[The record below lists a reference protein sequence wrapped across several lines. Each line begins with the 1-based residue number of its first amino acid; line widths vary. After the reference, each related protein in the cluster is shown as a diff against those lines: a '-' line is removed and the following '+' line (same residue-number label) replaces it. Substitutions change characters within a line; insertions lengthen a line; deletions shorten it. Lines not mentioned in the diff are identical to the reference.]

1 MLKSRVAAACS
12 ALVLPAF
19 GCLGAGGGG
28 HEEPSVL
35 PTPEQGITPMVT
47 ALVVFLLVFAILSVK
62 VWPVIVKGLKERE
75 NKIREEIEAAEMA
88 RRQAREALEQYQQ
101 SLAQA
106 RAEAQRMLEQA
117 KAQQAAEVAARKQQ
131 MDAELAELRARA
143 MADIDAARRAAL
155 TEIYGQAAELA
166 AAAAS
171 RILRREVNA
180 GDQKR
185 LIDESIA
192 QLAGAHH

>member
-1 MLKSRVAAACS
+1 MSIPRLTASAWLMLVPAAT
-12 ALVLPAF
+12 
-19 GCLGAGGGG
+19 CLAGGEGG
-28 HEEPSVL
+28 HEKAGVL
-35 PTPEQGITPMVT
+35 PSPEQGVTPLVT
-47 ALVVFLLVFAILSVK
+47 ALVVFVTVFLILKIK
-62 VWPVIVKGLKERE
+62 VWPLIVKGLKDRE

-88 RRQAREALEQYQQ
+88 RQQARDALEQYQQ

-155 TEIYGQAAELA
+155 SEIYAQTAELA

-171 RILRREVNA
+171 RILRRQVNA
-180 GDQKR
+180 EDQQR

-192 QLAGAHH
+192 QLAGAHN

>member
-1 MLKSRVAAACS
+1 MSIPRFLGLASPLTLAPLCLAA
-12 ALVLPAF
+12 
-19 GCLGAGGGG
+19 GDGG
-28 HEEPSVL
+28 HDKASVL
-35 PTPEQGITPMVT
+35 PSTAQGITPLVT
-47 ALVVFLLVFAILSVK
+47 ALVVFVAVFAILSLK
-62 VWPVIVKGLKERE
+62 VWPMITKGLQDRE

-88 RRQAREALEQYQQ
+88 RQQAKDALQQYQQ

-117 KAQQAAEVAARKQQ
+117 KAQQAAEIATRKQQ
-131 MDAELAELRARA
+131 MDADLADLRARA
-143 MADIDAARRAAL
+143 MSDIEAARRAAL
-155 TEIYGQAAELA
+155 SDIYAQTADLA

-171 RILRREVNA
+171 RILRREVGA

-192 QLAGAHH
+192 QLAGARN

>member
-1 MLKSRVAAACS
+1 MTIARL
-12 ALVLPAF
+12 LIPLLPAAT
-19 GCLGAGGGG
+19 CLAAGEGG
-28 HEEPSVL
+28 HEKPGVL

-47 ALVVFLLVFAILSVK
+47 ALVVFVAVFLILKVK
-62 VWPVIVKGLKERE
+62 VWPLIVKGLKDRE

-88 RRQAREALEQYQQ
+88 RQQAREALEQYQQ

-106 RAEAQRMLEQA
+106 RAEAQRLLEQA

-155 TEIYGQAAELA
+155 NEIYAQTAELA

-171 RILRREVNA
+171 RILRRQVNA
-180 GDQKR
+180 DDQKR

-192 QLAGAHH
+192 QLAGARN

>member
-1 MLKSRVAAACS
+1 MTIPRFLGLATPFMLAP
-12 ALVLPAF
+12 L
-19 GCLGAGGGG
+19 CLAGGGGG

-35 PTPEQGITPMVT
+35 PSAEQGITPLVT
-47 ALVVFLLVFAILSVK
+47 ALVVFVAVFAILSLK
-62 VWPVIVKGLKERE
+62 VWPKIVKGLKDRE

-88 RRQAREALEQYQQ
+88 RTQARDALEQYQQ

-117 KAQQAAEVAARKQQ
+117 KAQQQAEVAARKQQ
-131 MDAELAELRARA
+131 MDADLAELRAKA

-155 TEIYGQAAELA
+155 SDIYTQTAELA

-171 RILRREVNA
+171 RILRREVGA

-185 LIDESIA
+185 LIEESLA
-192 QLAGAHH
+192 QLAGARN